1 MSSNK
6 YCVYIH
12 DAKLF
17 KSLSQTNKIFY
28 DVPLDETP
36 TAPPNT
42 PVIDISEN
50 SYLLNLKKKKLLY
63 TLQPLSSLP
72 FCSLL
77 PPPHPSFSFPRR
89 GRERMV

>member
-12 DAKLF
+12 DEKLF
-17 KSLSQTNKIFY
+17 KSLSQINKEFY
-28 DVPLDETP
+28 EVPLDDTP

-50 SYLLNLKKKKLLY
+50 SYLTHL
-63 TLQPLSSLP
+63 
-72 FCSLL
+72 
-77 PPPHPSFSFPRR
+77 HDPSKD
-89 GRERMV
+89 

>member
-17 KSLSQTNKIFY
+17 KSLSQTNKTFY
-28 DVPLDETP
+28 EVPLDDTP

-50 SYLLNLKKKKLLY
+50 SYLLNLKKKK
-63 TLQPLSSLP
+63 SSILCC
-72 FCSLL
+72 F
-77 PPPHPSFSFPRR
+77 
-89 GRERMV
+89 GK